1 MRKIII
7 FLIFLS
13 IFSLTLSPSISA
25 IEFHELIKTNKSV
38 ITKEVINQNLIT
50 IFQYIKSKIDKNLEN
65 QFIDVFSAFGLLSGV
80 LGLIIGIIVRLAV
93 LTIST
98 ILDICIALI
107 PIVLY
112 FTMRVAK
119 TALIIASFV
128 IVILEVMGIIQE

>member
-7 FLIFLS
+7 VLIFLS
-13 IFSLTLSPSISA
+13 IFSLTLAPSISA
-25 IEFHELIKTNKSV
+25 IEFNELIKTNKSV
-38 ITKEVINQNLIT
+38 IIKEVKNQNLIT
-50 IFQYIKSKIDKNLEN
+50 FFQYMKSLIDKNLVN
-65 QFIDVFSAFGLLSGV
+65 QFIDVFSAFGILSGV